1 MVSTDDIKTLRAET
15 GLSLAQIKEALES
28 SNGDMEKARVALV
41 AKSSQIAEKKASRAL
56 GAGVVSAYI
65 HSNKSMGAIVELNCE
80 TDFVAKNEEFI
91 ALAHDI
97 AMQVGAMNPEN
108 VEALLQM
115 EFIKDPSKKIK
126 DLVDGAVQKFGE
138 RTEVRRF
145 ERFTVL
151 N

>member
-1 MVSTDDIKTLRAET
+1 
-15 GLSLAQIKEALES
+15 
-28 SNGDMEKARVALV
+28 
-41 AKSSQIAEKKASRAL
+41 
-56 GAGVVSAYI
+56 
-65 HSNKSMGAIVELNCE
+65 MGAIVELNCE